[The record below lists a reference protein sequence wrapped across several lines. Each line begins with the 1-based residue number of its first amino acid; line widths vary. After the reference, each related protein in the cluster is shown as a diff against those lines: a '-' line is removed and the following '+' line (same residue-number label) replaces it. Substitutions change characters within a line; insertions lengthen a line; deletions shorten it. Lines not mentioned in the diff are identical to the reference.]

1 MVFKKSICYD
11 SFTNWDEKIKG
22 GDTLTKEDMKQI
34 SDLMDEKFIA
44 SEGRMRA
51 EIVASEARTGEKI
64 DRVENNLSAEIKKNR
79 ISMTRH
85 MQELNAKWVET
96 NEKLD
101 RMLARMDGMD
111 KNMSAMRAE
120 MDAVPKRF
128 DAVETNLGRKI
139 SESEAAARRYTEKLF
154 FQVAEGKKKC
164 SVRSSGLGR

>member
-1 MVFKKSICYD
+1 
-11 SFTNWDEKIKG
+11 
-22 GDTLTKEDMKQI
+22 MKQI

-44 SEGRMRA
+44 SEGRVRA

-128 DAVETNLGRKI
+128 DAVETNLRIGGSYPEIYGKTVFPGGRRQKETFCTFI
-139 SESEAAARRYTEKLF
+139 WAGRIKNPPETRIFPADFIIRITQVQAYRRP
-154 FQVAEGKKKC
+154 QHG
-164 SVRSSGLGR
+164 SRI